1 MKILF
6 EILAAAA
13 VVLLALP
20 GESLTR
26 RATRFLRR
34 GKYLPGE
41 VLSIEKVACGQ
52 GRHHGVNLLLK
63 TAKGKLAVHLGPT
76 WFVDSQR
83 TKFAPHDVVEVAGS
97 RVTFDGKA
105 ALIATEIRKGN
116 ERLRLRTPDGTPL
129 WVESRAR

>member
-1 MKILF
+1 MKIML

-13 VVLLALP
+13 VVMLALP
-20 GESLTR
+20 GESLAR
-26 RATRFLRR
+26 RAMRMFRG
-34 GKYLPGE
+34 GKYVLGE

-83 TKFAPHDVVEVAGS
+83 TKFALHDVVQVAGS
-97 RVTFDGKA
+97 RVTFDGKP
-105 ALIATEIRKGN
+105 ALIATTVKKGN

-129 WVESRAR
+129 WVQSRMR